1 MRIWALTRRSK
12 GRREMQ
18 GFWGR
23 RRDLNLRFFVYAV
36 EQIKG
41 KFDRVLGEEGGI
53 EISVFC
59 GDLGLEFG
67 KEEEGKGVLPTTAKR
82 HPFPFQGST
91 YVTAIE

>member
-1 MRIWALTRRSK
+1 
-12 GRREMQ
+12 
-18 GFWGR
+18 
-23 RRDLNLRFFVYAV
+23 V

-67 KEEEGKGVLPTTAKR
+67 KEEEGEGVLPTIA
-82 HPFPFQGST
+82 
-91 YVTAIE
+91 